1 MLNNYF
7 VSDKGNKKK
16 TYLTFHVNN
25 HYRLVSISYIIDLN
39 DEPVI
44 FNLPLAYDITITEGI
59 PPFTWLYT
67 VQHYD
72 INNWNTL
79 TLTATITPA
88 EGATYFEITKTIS
101 KLYFKTIK

>member
-1 MLNNYF
+1 MTRTSNYSTFIIVAVMLLSGQNLAVDTKVTGQNLA
-7 VSDKGNKKK
+7 VDTKATGQN
-16 TYLTFHVNN
+16 LD

-72 INNWNTL
+72 IYKNKIS
-79 TLTATITPA
+79 TI
-88 EGATYFEITKTIS
+88 
-101 KLYFKTIK
+101 